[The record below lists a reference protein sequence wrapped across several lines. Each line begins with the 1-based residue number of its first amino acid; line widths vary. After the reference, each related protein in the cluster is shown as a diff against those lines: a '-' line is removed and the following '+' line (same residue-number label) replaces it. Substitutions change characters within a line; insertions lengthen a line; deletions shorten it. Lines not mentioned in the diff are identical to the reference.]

1 MTVINLVNLALKLG
15 YLYGKFCLTTVMKA
29 VLQVSFLGNWD
40 EIVEFIFVLLLF
52 L

>member
-15 YLYGKFCLTTVMKA
+15 YLYGKFSLTTVMKA